1 MLKGYTSLNGYKV
14 TNDKKSMYVLSSS
27 NNELGFYHF
36 SNDNMTPYK
45 AYLEVPQDEMVEE
58 YVKNTTFSFG
68 QQDDD
73 SPTDIKIL
81 MVPKEDDN
89 RVHELSGRI
98 VAESDERLN
107 SLSKGVYIHKGKK
120 YIIK

>member
-1 MLKGYTSLNGYKV
+1 
-14 TNDKKSMYVLSSS
+14 
-27 NNELGFYHF
+27 
-36 SNDNMTPYK
+36 
-45 AYLEVPQDEMVEE
+45 
-58 YVKNTTFSFG
+58 
-68 QQDDD
+68 
-73 SPTDIKIL
+73 